1 VNIDPSFNPQSQAL
15 LSVQHLKK
23 FFPVKQGG
31 FGRKTKWVHAV
42 DGVTLQVHPGEVLGL
57 VGESG
62 CGKSTL
68 GRMIL
73 RLIDPTDGSII
84 FQGEDITSLSQRALK
99 KFRRKIQIIFQD
111 PYASLNPRMTI
122 GQIIEE
128 PLMVHGLG
136 NKAERR
142 KEVLLLLEKVGLT
155 PDAWHRYPHEFSGGQ
170 RQRVGIARAISLQ
183 PEIIV
188 ADEPVS
194 SLDVSIQAQVINL
207 LQDLQE
213 EYHLSLLFIAHDLNM
228 VRHISDRVA
237 VMYLGQ
243 IVEMAT
249 SSELYADP
257 QHPYTQ
263 ALLASIPIAD
273 PRSNRNRTI
282 LEGDIPSPIDIP
294 KGCRFYSRCPKR
306 IPECLKDD
314 PPLLESGPNHFTACI
329 LVHQ

>member
-1 VNIDPSFNPQSQAL
+1 
-15 LSVQHLKK
+15 
-23 FFPVKQGG
+23 
-31 FGRKTKWVHAV
+31 
-42 DGVTLQVHPGEVLGL
+42 
-57 VGESG
+57 
-62 CGKSTL
+62 
-68 GRMIL
+68 
-73 RLIDPTDGSII
+73 
-84 FQGEDITSLSQRALK
+84 
-99 KFRRKIQIIFQD
+99 
-111 PYASLNPRMTI
+111 MTI

-128 PLMVHGLG
+128 PLMVHNLG

-142 KEVLLLLEKVGLT
+142 KEVLLLLDKVGLT
-155 PDAWHRYPHEFSGGQ
+155 PDAWNRYPHEFSGGQ

-213 EYHLSLLFIAHDLNM
+213 EYNLSLLFIAHDLNM

-249 SSELYADP
+249 SNELYANP

-273 PRSNRNRTI
+273 PRSNRKRTI

-314 PPLLESGPNHFTACI
+314 PPLLESGPSHFTACI